1 MRTERKS
8 GRDARAPR
16 LVAIPIYPHLQSL
29 DAVGPAQVFGSANQ
43 SLNREAYR
51 IKFVATKPGA
61 IPTSAGFAL
70 AADSLRSIPAS
81 SVDTLICPGGEEEPI

>member
-1 MRTERKS
+1 MPK
-8 GRDARAPR
+8 PHV
-16 LVAIPIYPHLQSL
+16 LAIPIYPYLQSL

-61 IPTSAGFAL
+61 VG
-70 AADSLRSIPAS
+70 
-81 SVDTLICPGGEEEPI
+81 